1 VVIGAGFIGSEV
13 AASARSIGR
22 DVTVLE
28 AAAVPLERAL
38 GTQMGEVCSAIHM
51 DHGVELRTSAKVQEF
66 RGSKRVEQIVLE
78 DGKSIPCDAVLVGV
92 GVTPVVDWL
101 AGSGIAIGNGVVVN
115 EFAETSLP
123 NVYATGDVAQW
134 WHPVLGERLRV
145 EHFDHARN
153 HGLAAGK
160 VMAGQRAPY
169 TQIPYFWSDQYEFK
183 LEYVG
188 HASGDTPIVI
198 RGNVA
203 ARSFTAF
210 YVDGGRIRAALTIGR
225 PREVMAAR
233 RLIAA
238 RLAVAPEVLMDEQA
252 DLRALVQ

>member
-1 VVIGAGFIGSEV
+1 
-13 AASARSIGR
+13 
-22 DVTVLE
+22 
-28 AAAVPLERAL
+28 
-38 GTQMGEVCSAIHM
+38 
-51 DHGVELRTSAKVQEF
+51 
-66 RGSKRVEQIVLE
+66 
-78 DGKSIPCDAVLVGV
+78 
-92 GVTPVVDWL
+92 VDWL